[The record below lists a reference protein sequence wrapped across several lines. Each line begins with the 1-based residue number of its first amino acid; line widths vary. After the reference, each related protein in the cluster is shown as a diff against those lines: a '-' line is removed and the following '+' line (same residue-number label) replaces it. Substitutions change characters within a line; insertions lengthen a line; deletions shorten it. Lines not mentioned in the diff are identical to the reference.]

1 MQYNRGCV
9 KQTGAKQMT
18 ARIEI
23 VEGVYKIRGVDTS
36 VAGYSFDLVE
46 GYKDGATGGYVTVD
60 GASVMPAGSLPFPP
74 RSIRIRCNGVQS
86 YTIVSGEVPAR
97 QPEGVSM
104 LQALKKPSK
113 NAVEVTD
120 FTQVK
125 VSDAVVAHETD
136 EEIIERTRLRF
147 EILKDMTK
155 AVKGGDVRAMIV
167 TGPPGVGKSFGVEE
181 VLAKDDLF
189 NTLGE
194 RKPKYEIVKGAMS
207 PIGLYRKLYEF
218 SDNKSII
225 VFDDCDSILLDDVA
239 LNILKA
245 ALDSSKKRTIS
256 WNTDSRL
263 LRSEGIPDRFD
274 FKGGAIFITNL
285 KFENV
290 RSKKLQEHLAA
301 LESRCHY
308 IDLRMDTDREKV
320 LRIKQIVKDGMLN
333 DYDIPDTAKDEV
345 VDFIE
350 ENRATMRE
358 LSLRTVLKVADL
370 RKSFPNNWQNMAKVT
385 VMKGAR

>member
-1 MQYNRGCV
+1 
-9 KQTGAKQMT
+9 MT
-18 ARIEI
+18 F
-23 VEGVYKIRGVDTS
+23 K
-36 VAGYSFDLVE
+36 LVE
-46 GYKDGATGGYVTVD
+46 DYKVSKSGEGYVTVE
-60 GASVMPAGSLPFPP
+60 GGGQPGFPD
-74 RSIRIRCNGVQS
+74 RSIRIKCRQGAYNTAGSAKPIPQGV
-86 YTIVSGEVPAR
+86 T
-97 QPEGVSM
+97 M
-104 LQALKKPSK
+104 LQALKKPAKGS
-113 NAVEVTD
+113 EVTD
-120 FTQVK
+120 FTQAK
-125 VSDAVVAHETD
+125 VSDEAVAHETD

-181 VLAKDDLF
+181 VLSKDDLF

-194 RKPKYEIVKGAMS
+194 RKPRYEIVKGAMS
-207 PIGLYRKLYEF
+207 AIGLYSKLYQY
-218 SDNKSII
+218 SDAKNIL
-225 VFDDCDSILLDDVA
+225 VFDDCDSILLDDIA

-263 LRSEGIPDRFD
+263 LRSEGIPDKFE

-308 IDLRMDTDREKV
+308 LDLTIDTEREKL
-320 LRIKQIVKDGMLN
+320 LRIRQVVRDCGMLD
-333 DYDIPDTAKDEV
+333 DYDLEDDAKAEV
-345 VDFIE
+345 VDFI
-350 ENRATMRE
+350 NANAKRMRE
-358 LSLRTVLKVADL
+358 LSLRMVLKIADL
-370 RKSFPNNWQNMAKVT
+370 RASMPRNWQRVAELSCMRS
-385 VMKGAR
+385 AR